1 MKKIVFLLFT
11 ISICFKGYSQINPD
25 HIEIIR
31 DNYGVPHIYAATDP
45 EVAYGFAWAQAEDHF
60 KLIQEGYLAGNG
72 LLGKLIGLKGAG
84 ADFLTQLI
92 QSEETVDKYYNTLD
106 KKFIALAE
114 AFAAGLNAYSKKHPE
129 EDFREKA
136 FSSYR

>member
-1 MKKIVFLLFT
+1 MKKIVFLLFI

-31 DNYGVPHIYAATDP
+31 DNYGVPHIYAPTDA

-92 QSEETVDKYYNTLD
+92 QSEEIVDKYYNTLD

-114 AFAAGLNAYSKKHPE
+114 AFAAGLNAYSQKTSRRR
-129 EDFREKA
+129 F
-136 FSSYR
+136 